1 MLKLPPL
8 AAVRAF
14 EAAARHQSFT
24 RAAAE
29 LGMTQAAVSYQ
40 IKLLEDRLGQALFA
54 RQARQVRLTAAG
66 QRLAPAVTEAFG
78 GLRAAFVG
86 FAQESE
92 TVLAITALHTLAAN
106 WLVPRLGA
114 FQLTHPDLAVR
125 LDTSDEM
132 LDLARDGFDVGIR
145 AGLGLWPGHEAHLL
159 MPMDLTAVCSPAF
172 RERMGLE
179 RPEDLLR
186 APLIGPTDVWWTMW
200 FAAAGIED
208 ADLSRHADIRLG
220 HQQFEGNAAIAG
232 LGAAVVLPQ
241 FFQAELEAGRLVRPF
256 DVTVRYDRG
265 YWLVYPEA
273 RGRSPK
279 IRAFRDWILTEA
291 ERDRGDC
298 KETS

>member
-1 MLKLPPL
+1 MRKLPPL

-40 IKLLEDRLGQALFA
+40 VKLLEERLGQVLFA

-66 QRLAPAVTEAFG
+66 QRLAPAVTEAFE

-92 TVLAITALHTLAAN
+92 AVLAITALHTLAAN

-114 FQLTHPDLAVR
+114 FQLAHPDLAVR

-159 MPMDLTAVCSPAF
+159 MPMRFTAVCSPAF

-179 RPEDLLR
+179 RPADLLR
-186 APLIGPTDVWWTMW
+186 APLIGPTDVWWTLW
-200 FAAAGIED
+200 FAAAGVED
-208 ADLSRHADIRLG
+208 ADLSRHTDIRLG
-220 HQQFEGNAAIAG
+220 HQQFEANAAIAG
-232 LGAAVVLPQ
+232 LGAAVVVPQ
-241 FFQAELEAGRLVRPF
+241 LFRAELEAGRLVLPF
-256 DVTVRYDRG
+256 DVTVPYDRG

-273 RGRSPK
+273 RRRSPK

-291 ERDRGDC
+291 ERDR
-298 KETS
+298 